1 MKYEN
6 EITVEVDTSL
16 ENLITILENK
26 GFKLKETYDL
36 NDIYLINKVDKKG
49 DYLSM
54 LNKCVLI
61 RHIIEENKENKM
73 LTYKYKEYNENKE
86 ITKQG
91 KIKVKIDDIDNSK
104 LLFEKLNFEELIR
117 INDHMLVYATD
128 KDELVIQ
135 NVNGKHIYIEIED
148 ECHYANRFYNSI
160 EEMKKVIYENSI
172 PIKNNN
178 FFVKKAEIE
187 LQERFDMILNKS
199 KSY

>member
-1 MKYEN
+1 MNYEN
-6 EITVEVDTSL
+6 EITVEVDMSL
-16 ENLITILENK
+16 QNLITLLEEK
-26 GFKLKETYDL
+26 GFKLKEVYDL
-36 NDIYLINKVDKKG
+36 NDIYLINKADKKG

-54 LNKCVLI
+54 LNNCVLI
-61 RHIIEENKENKM
+61 RHIIEENKETKM

-128 KDELVIQ
+128 KDEVVIQ
-135 NVNGKHIYIEIED
+135 NVNDKHIYIEIED

-160 EEMKKVIYENSI
+160 EEMKEVIINNLI
-172 PIKNNN
+172 PIKSND

-187 LQERFDMILNKS
+187 LQETYGKVVE
-199 KSY
+199 

>member
-1 MKYEN
+1 MNYEN
-6 EITVEVDTSL
+6 EITVEVDTGL
-16 ENLITILENK
+16 EELISILESK

-36 NDIYLINKVDKKG
+36 NDIYLINKADKKG

-61 RHIIEENKENKM
+61 RHIIEENKETKM

-91 KIKVKIDDIDNSK
+91 KVKVIIDDIDNSK
-104 LLFEKLNFEELIR
+104 LLFERLNFEELIR

-135 NVNGKHIYIEIED
+135 NVNNKHIYIEIED
-148 ECHYANRFYNSI
+148 KCNYADRFYNSI
-160 EEMKKVIYENSI
+160 DEMKEVIINNSI
-172 PIKNNN
+172 PIKDNN

-187 LQERFDMILNKS
+187 LQETYNKDNE
-199 KSY
+199 

>member
-6 EITVEVDTSL
+6 EITVEVNTTLQD
-16 ENLITILENK
+16 LISILENN

-61 RHIIEENKENKM
+61 RHIIEENKETKM
-73 LTYKYKEYNENKE
+73 LTYKYKEYNENNE

-91 KIKVKIDDIDNSK
+91 KVKVKVDDIDNSR
-104 LLFEKLNFEELIR
+104 LLFEKLNFEELIK

-148 ECHYANRFYNSI
+148 KCNYADRFYNSI
-160 EEMKKVIYENSI
+160 DEMKAVIIDNTI
-172 PIKNNN
+172 PIKDNN

-187 LQERFDMILNKS
+187 LQETYGKVGDLHE
-199 KSY
+199 

>member
-1 MKYEN
+1 MNYEN
-6 EITVEVDTSL
+6 EITVEVDTNL
-16 ENLITILENK
+16 ENLINILEER
-26 GFKLKETYDL
+26 GFKLKEEYDL
-36 NDIYLINKVDKKG
+36 NDIYLINKNDKEN

-61 RHIIEENKENKM
+61 RHIIEKDKETNI

-91 KIKVKIDDIDNSK
+91 KIEVIIDDINNSK

-135 NVNGKHIYIEIED
+135 KVNNKHIYIEIEKK
-148 ECHYANRFYNSI
+148 CHHSNRVYNSI
-160 EEMKKVIYENSI
+160 EEMKNVIISNSI
-172 PIKNNN
+172 PIKYDNY
-178 FFVKKAEIE
+178 FIKKAEIE
-187 LQERFDMILNKS
+187 LQETYKNNE
-199 KSY
+199 